1 MSGLKAFESIR
12 GTISGESTLSGT
24 LSAATGQD
32 YDIYSG
38 EYEIIPDVED
48 EQTLETAHKLLTD
61 NIVVAKVPYFE
72 TSNDSNGNT
81 AYIGKEV

>member
-1 MSGLKAFESIR
+1 MSGLKAFESI
-12 GTISGESTLSGT
+12 
-24 LSAATGQD
+24 
-32 YDIYSG
+32 
-38 EYEIIPDVED
+38 
-48 EQTLETAHKLLTD
+48 HKLLTD

>member
-1 MSGLKAFESIR
+1 MSGLKAFE
-12 GTISGESTLSGT
+12 
-24 LSAATGQD
+24 
-32 YDIYSG
+32 YSG

-81 AYIGKEV
+81 ASLLPD